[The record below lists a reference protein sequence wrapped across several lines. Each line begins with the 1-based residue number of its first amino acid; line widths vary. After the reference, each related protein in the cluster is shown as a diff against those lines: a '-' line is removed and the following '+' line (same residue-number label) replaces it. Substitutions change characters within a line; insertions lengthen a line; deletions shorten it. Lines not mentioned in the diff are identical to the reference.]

1 MKRNHT
7 LKDVA
12 EAAGAS
18 AATASYVLSG
28 SPKAISLETRERVLR
43 AARDLGYQ
51 PNLAA
56 RTLAARHSHT
66 VALWIA
72 NAHAPF
78 FAQVIRHFQQQA
90 REGGYELII
99 REMAGDPSRARQS
112 SGLSGWPVDGILTFQ
127 GAAYVHAFLEANP
140 SPTVP
145 FVSVGAYHE
154 DCSDFVAIDLYA
166 GARDAVRHLLTRAR
180 ARVALLVPEG
190 GSAAGEARRDA
201 YHSVMAEAG
210 LAAEIIPVPTKQRAD
225 VRQALRDYVGRRG
238 CPEGIF
244 CYNDDMALGA
254 YRGLCDLG
262 LRVPEQVA
270 LVGCD
275 GIEDTEY
282 LEKPLST
289 IVQPVEEMCRLGWQ
303 FLENRMR
310 DLALPPQRATVTP
323 RLVVRDSS

>member
-1 MKRNHT
+1 MRTRT

-18 AATASYVLSG
+18 AATVSYVLNN
-28 SPKAISLETRERVLR
+28 SPKAISPQTRARVLQ

-78 FAQVIRHFQQQA
+78 FAQVIRAFQPQA
-90 REGGYELII
+90 RAGGYELII
-99 REMAGDPSRARQS
+99 REMAGDPGEMR
-112 SGLSGWPVDGILTFQ
+112 SGLSGWPVDGILAFQ

-145 FVSVGAYHE
+145 FVSLGAYHE

-166 GARDAVRHLLTRAR
+166 GARDAVRHLLMRGR
-180 ARVALLVPEG
+180 RVAFLLPEG
-190 GSAAGEARRDA
+190 STVPGEARHAA
-201 YHSVMAEAG
+201 YHAVMDEAG
-210 LAAEIIPVPTKQRAD
+210 LPPEVIAVPTKQRAD
-225 VRQALRDYVGRRG
+225 VRQALKAYLGRHG
-238 CPEGIF
+238 CPDGLF

-282 LEKPLST
+282 LERPLST

-310 DLALPPQRATVTP
+310 DPALRAQRVTVTP
-323 RLVVRDSS
+323 ALVVRDSS

>member
-1 MKRNHT
+1 MRNRT

-18 AATASYVLSG
+18 AATASYVLSN
-28 SPKAISLETRERVLR
+28 SPKAVSPETRERVLR

-56 RTLAARHSHT
+56 RTLAARRSQT

-90 REGGYELII
+90 RRGGYEVII
-99 REMAGDPSRARQS
+99 REMAGDPSAARL
-112 SGLSGWPVDGILTFQ
+112 GTGWPVDGVIAFQ
-127 GAAYVHAFLEANP
+127 GAAYVHAFLQANP
-140 SPTVP
+140 SASLP
-145 FVSVGAYHE
+145 FVSIGAYHE
-154 DCSDFVAIDLYA
+154 DCSDFVEIDLQVGSA
-166 GARDAVRHLLTRAR
+166 EAVRHLLRLGR
-180 ARVALLVPEG
+180 RRVAFLVPAG
-190 GSAAGEARRDA
+190 AAGEARRDA
-201 YHSVMAEAG
+201 YHAVMAEAG
-210 LAAEIIPVPTKQRAD
+210 LAPEVILAPTKQRAD
-225 VRQALRDYVGRRG
+225 VRRALRDYAGRHG
-238 CPEGIF
+238 CPEAIF

-262 LRVPEQVA
+262 LRVPEQIA

-282 LEKPLST
+282 LERPLST
-289 IVQPVEEMCRLGWQ
+289 IVQPVEEMCRTGWR

-310 DLALPPQRATVTP
+310 DPMIPPQRTTVTP
-323 RLVVRDSS
+323 RLAIRASSEYAS

>member
-1 MKRNHT
+1 MRTCT

-18 AATASYVLSG
+18 AATVSYVLNN
-28 SPKAISLETRERVLR
+28 SPKAISAETRARVLQ

-56 RTLAARHSHT
+56 RTLAARHSQT

-78 FAQVIRHFQQQA
+78 FAEVIHAFQQQA
-90 REGGYELII
+90 RAGGYEIII
-99 REMAGDPSRARQS
+99 REMAGDPSQMRN
-112 SGLSGWPVDGILTFQ
+112 GLSGWPVDGILAFQ
-127 GAAYVHAFLEANP
+127 GAAYVHAFLKANP
-140 SPTVP
+140 SPAVP
-145 FVSVGAYHE
+145 FVSLGAYHE
-154 DCSDFVAIDLYA
+154 DCSDFVAIDLSA
-166 GARDAVRHLLTRAR
+166 GTRDAVRHLLTQRR
-180 ARVALLVPEG
+180 RVAFLLPEG
-190 GSAAGEARRDA
+190 GTVAGEARHAA
-201 YHSVMAEAG
+201 YHAAMTEAG
-210 LAAEIIPVPTKQRAD
+210 LPPEVITVPNKQRAE
-225 VRQALRDYVGRRG
+225 VRQALKDYIVRHG
-238 CPEGIF
+238 CPEGLF

-262 LRVPEQVA
+262 LRVPDQVA

-282 LEKPLST
+282 LEHPLST

-303 FLENRMR
+303 FLQNRMR
-310 DLALPPQRATVTP
+310 EPALAAQRVTVTP
-323 RLVVRDSS
+323 RLLVRDSS

>member
-1 MKRNHT
+1 MRTRT

-18 AATASYVLSG
+18 AATVSYVLNN
-28 SPKAISLETRERVLR
+28 SPKAISPETRARVLQV
-43 AARDLGYQ
+43 ARDLGYQ

-56 RTLAARHSHT
+56 RTLAARRSNT

-78 FAQVIRHFQQQA
+78 FAQVIRAFHQQA
-90 REGGYELII
+90 RAGGYEMII
-99 REMAGDPSRARQS
+99 REMAGDPAQMRG
-112 SGLSGWPVDGILTFQ
+112 GLSGWPVDGILTFQ

-145 FVSVGAYHE
+145 FVSLGAYHE

-166 GARDAVRHLLTRAR
+166 GARDAVTHLLTRGR
-180 ARVALLVPEG
+180 RVAFLLPEG
-190 GSAAGEARRDA
+190 GTVSGEARHAA
-201 YHSVMAEAG
+201 YHAVMASAG
-210 LAAEIIPVPTKQRAD
+210 LPPEVITVPTKRRAD
-225 VRQALRDYVGRRG
+225 VRQTLKKYVTQQG
-238 CPEGIF
+238 CPDGLF

-282 LEKPLST
+282 LERPLST
-289 IVQPVEEMCRLGWQ
+289 IVQPVEEMCQIGWQ
-303 FLENRMR
+303 FLQNRMR
-310 DLALPPQRATVTP
+310 DPELRAQRATVTP
-323 RLVVRDSS
+323 ALIVRDSS

>member
-1 MKRNHT
+1 MRTRT

-18 AATASYVLSG
+18 AATVSYVLNN
-28 SPKAISLETRERVLR
+28 SPKAISPETRARVLQ

-56 RTLAARHSHT
+56 RTLAARRSNT

-78 FAQVIRHFQQQA
+78 FAQVIREFHQQA
-90 REGGYELII
+90 RAGGYEMII
-99 REMAGDPSRARQS
+99 REMAGDPGEMR

-145 FVSVGAYHE
+145 FVSLGAYHE

-166 GARDAVRHLLTRAR
+166 GARDAVSHLLTRGR
-180 ARVALLVPEG
+180 RVAFLLPEG
-190 GSAAGEARRDA
+190 GTVSGEARHAA
-201 YHSVMAEAG
+201 YHAVMASAG
-210 LAAEIIPVPTKQRAD
+210 LPPEVITVPTKRRAD
-225 VRQALRDYVGRRG
+225 VRQTLKDYVTQQG
-238 CPEGIF
+238 CPDGLF

-282 LEKPLST
+282 LERPLST
-289 IVQPVEEMCRLGWQ
+289 IVQPVEEMCQIGWQ
-303 FLENRMR
+303 FLLNRMR
-310 DLALPPQRATVTP
+310 DPALPAQRKTVTP
-323 RLVVRDSS
+323 ALTVRDSS